1 MEGRNQCASI
11 RRRIERCA
19 RVHSRNQRHL
29 NLLTPPQVR
38 LLHGTRRQTKIKQ
51 QALRDN
57 IAYFRKKIL
66 EQAGTNWL
74 GGSMDSGALS

>member
-1 MEGRNQCASI
+1 VSPRPFKKPTAFKPPDAATGLSA
-11 RRRIERCA
+11 A
-19 RVHSRNQRHL
+19 RDAA
-29 NLLTPPQVR
+29 P
-38 LLHGTRRQTKIKQ
+38 TKIKQ